1 VETRKSPLLSGW
13 AGLVPTLMP
22 YWTNKTDHRLDWAGQ
37 GLSMVQWRRDG
48 GALYKRSLREMRF
61 INYSLSKSTP
71 RRRLKLLLTGCV
83 GLNPIGERVLLKPL
97 FSFLGIPN
105 KEFSEKYS
113 GYGPCYRFAH
123 SLTSGGAC
131 GKLNL
136 SKLRLFFSLPLYS
149 RDQCSNREPRVNGDS
164 YIRNEIS

>member
-1 VETRKSPLLSGW
+1 
-13 AGLVPTLMP
+13 MP

-71 RRRLKLLLTGCV
+71 RRRLKLLPTGCV
-83 GLNPIGERVLLKPL
+83 GLSPIGERVLLKPL

-136 SKLRLFFSLPLYS
+136 SKLRLFFLFRYTVAISAATESL
-149 RDQCSNREPRVNGDS
+149 E
-164 YIRNEIS
+164 